1 MHARQKLK
9 ERYGSMF
16 DVEMHKLFKK
26 YADYL
31 QQCVSGMQSIKE
43 LKILNDPQINEQLC
57 EKLPEWIKRKWAGKV
72 YQTQKSEQRYPGFN
86 EFACFITEEAELQSL
101 PLFNNKA
108 SNPPSSQKRMYTQA
122 NNKIKVLFG
131 KPYEDRINF
140 LRSKNL
146 CYACGEPG
154 HGWQICKMKNKN
166 NCRKCNKPGH
176 PTCLHK
182 TKEDWSQQHSSII
195 PDSQESFNS
204 KAETS
209 SHTDMN
215 TDKTGASLSSQKKAM

>member
-16 DVEMHKLFKK
+16 DVGRTMRDTLSKWPKVQGGDAQARQK

-31 QQCVSGMQSIKE
+31 QQC
-43 LKILNDPQINEQLC
+43 
-57 EKLPEWIKRKWAGKV
+57 
-72 YQTQKSEQRYPGFN
+72 
-86 EFACFITEEAELQSL
+86 
-101 PLFNNKA
+101 
-108 SNPPSSQKRMYTQA
+108 
-122 NNKIKVLFG
+122 LFG

-182 TKEDWSQQHSSII
+182 TKEDWNQQRSSMI

-215 TDKTGASLSSQKKAM
+215 MDKTGASFITEESH

>member
-9 ERYGSMF
+9 ERKWPKVQGG
-16 DVEMHKLFKK
+16 DAQARQK

-43 LKILNDPQINEQLC
+43 LKILNDPQINEQLF
-57 EKLPEWIKRKWAGKV
+57 

-122 NNKIKVLFG
+122 NNKNQSGKPKIPIRSFATTALFG

-182 TKEDWSQQHSSII
+182 TKEDWNQQRSSMI

-204 KAETS
+204 KAET
-209 SHTDMN
+209 
-215 TDKTGASLSSQKKAM
+215 QVIRI